1 MIWLELRPKTC
12 RLYRSQSMM
21 RIMQK
26 VDIGAKLR
34 AQFLEELWNVDHVL
48 LRRPSLLD
56 GKSLFCGLI
65 EQLVGGNA
73 VNRGYAW
80 NPGLRSDGNVPKFHK
95 LRHRISGFLNIASVR
110 VPINRD
116 FISTLA
122 TKQIV
127 NGCV

>member
-80 NPGLRSDGNVPKFHK
+80 NPGLRSDGRVSEFDK
-95 LRHRISGFLNIASVR
+95 LAHRIGGFLNIATIRMAVHG
-110 VPINRD
+110 D
-116 FISTLA
+116 FVSSPPA
-122 TKQIV
+122 
-127 NGCV
+127 